1 MSTIVTGSRQSWGP
15 AAYLNDNLRSQSGPA
30 QRESPKPCR
39 HAHYGTIMGD
49 VQFKRVLQF
58 SESIHEL
65 RVSENTTPSVSRVT
79 PTHSESGE
87 TSVAS
92 KFTEGELIVL
102 SGIFCPM
109 PEITVGRFNI
119 STTCKE
125 TPNDTYS
132 DSTRHSKPVFSLRM
146 TTLSSNFFLHT
157 WLWSAQCGYPMQ
169 RCRLAN
175 LISGADPYRMLAS
188 LFHVRGPHYLRA
200 PIFAPTS
207 A

>member
-1 MSTIVTGSRQSWGP
+1 MTTSDPSPGQRKGNLPSP
-15 AAYLNDNLRSQSGPA
+15 AAMRTMELSWATYNSRWCFSSLRASAS
-30 QRESPKPCR
+30 
-39 HAHYGTIMGD
+39 
-49 VQFKRVLQF
+49 
-58 SESIHEL
+58 
-65 RVSENTTPSVSRVT
+65 SENTTPSVSRVT
-79 PTHSESGE
+79 QTHSESGE

-109 PEITVGRFNI
+109 PEIIVGRFNI
-119 STTCKE
+119 SATCKE

-169 RCRLAN
+169 RCGLAN